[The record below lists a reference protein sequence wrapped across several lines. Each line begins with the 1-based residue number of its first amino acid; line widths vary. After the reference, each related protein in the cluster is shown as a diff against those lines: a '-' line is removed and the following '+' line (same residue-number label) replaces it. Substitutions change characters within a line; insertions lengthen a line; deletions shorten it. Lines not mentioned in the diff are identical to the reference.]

1 MLTVDKQWG
10 NKVSLNPVMLL
21 NFLEAKYSSSDSIHI
36 RGKTVFWKPNLGD
49 CKLTFEVKRE
59 FLGGSHGG
67 SPVNEP
73 N

>member
-1 MLTVDKQWG
+1 
-10 NKVSLNPVMLL
+10 MLL